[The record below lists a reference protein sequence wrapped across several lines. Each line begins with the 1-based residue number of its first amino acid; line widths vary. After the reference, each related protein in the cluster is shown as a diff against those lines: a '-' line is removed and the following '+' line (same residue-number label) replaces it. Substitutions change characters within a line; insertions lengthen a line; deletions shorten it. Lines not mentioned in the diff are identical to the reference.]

1 MMSERL
7 RTSVRTDEGTT
18 SPSSFWAAP
27 ADRQASPAVVA
38 RDAARQ
44 ARARIPL
51 VALVID
57 VVMMLAAVAAGA
69 LLRGLLPVFTPST
82 SPIPVGVEV
91 VVGVIC
97 LWVLVI
103 YALGGYRSGIFGAGV
118 DEFKA
123 VAHSALATAGL
134 VGIACYLAQY
144 EFSRGLY
151 TFSFL
156 AGVPLLVLGRHA
168 LRTVVKG
175 ARRRGALLHRVVLAG
190 LPSHIDEIAAVLRR
204 ESWLGYDVVGAIT
217 PPTDFREVTA
227 SGIKVWGN
235 TDDVAWV
242 ADTLHADTVFV
253 AGGAFKT
260 SAQMRQAVWDLEEH
274 DVQVVVAP
282 SVSDVSS
289 ERVRFRPVGGLP
301 LVHLDPPRVRH
312 ASRRA
317 KRTFDVVGSSLLIL
331 AFLPVLAFA
340 AARVWLHDRGPI
352 LFRQTRVGRDGTEFA
367 CFKFRTMVIDAE
379 ARVADLQRE
388 LGEAALLFKMKDDPR
403 ITAPGRWLRR
413 YSVDELPQ
421 LFNVLQGTMSLI
433 GPRPQVPAEVAM
445 YDATMHRRLRVR
457 PGMTGLW
464 QVSGRSDLS
473 LEDAIRLDLY
483 YVDNWSMTQDLSI
496 LARTFGAVFGSS
508 GAY

>member
-7 RTSVRTDEGTT
+7 RTSVRTDGGTT

-57 VVMMLAAVAAGA
+57 VIMMLAAVAAGG
-69 LLRGLLPVFTPST
+69 LLRGLLPLFPRSA

-91 VVGVIC
+91 VAGVIG

-103 YALGGYRSGIFGAGV
+103 YALGGYRVGIFGAGV

-168 LRTVVKG
+168 LRTAVKS

-217 PPTDFREVTA
+217 PPTDFREVDRLGDQGLGQHRRRRLGGRHPA
-227 SGIKVWGN
+227 RRHRLRGRRRVQ
-235 TDDVAWV
+235 DVR
-242 ADTLHADTVFV
+242 AD
-253 AGGAFKT
+253 
-260 SAQMRQAVWDLEEH
+260 
-274 DVQVVVAP
+274 
-282 SVSDVSS
+282 
-289 ERVRFRPVGGLP
+289 
-301 LVHLDPPRVRH
+301 
-312 ASRRA
+312 
-317 KRTFDVVGSSLLIL
+317 
-331 AFLPVLAFA
+331 
-340 AARVWLHDRGPI
+340 
-352 LFRQTRVGRDGTEFA
+352 
-367 CFKFRTMVIDAE
+367 
-379 ARVADLQRE
+379 
-388 LGEAALLFKMKDDPR
+388 
-403 ITAPGRWLRR
+403 APGRVGPRGARRPGRRRPERLRR
-413 YSVDELPQ
+413 VERARALPPGRRAPARAPRPAARAARLPAGQ
-421 LFNVLQGTMSLI
+421 AHLRRRGLEPPDPGVPAGARVRRRPRLVARPRSDPLPADARGTGRHRVRVLQ
-433 GPRPQVPAEVAM
+433 VPH
-445 YDATMHRRLRVR
+445 DGHRRRGARRR
-457 PGMTGLW
+457 PPA
-464 QVSGRSDLS
+464 RS
-473 LEDAIRLDLY
+473 
-483 YVDNWSMTQDLSI
+483 W
-496 LARTFGAVFGSS
+496 ARRHSS
-508 GAY
+508 SR